1 MFDVLADGSYDGV
14 VLTTTLRHSTLPRD
28 LTERGI
34 PHVLVNRVLDQPESP
49 GCAIDNAAGAHLV
62 ANLLVD
68 LGHREIASLQGPVA
82 ASTGRERADA
92 LRAALRAR
100 GVRLPRHRVRRV
112 AFDHD
117 ASLAAALELL
127 DGPDPPTAMAC
138 GNDMI
143 AIGVLSAAATLGLSV
158 PGQLTVIGFDDI
170 RAAGWPLIGLTT
182 VHCDLEALARTGVE
196 LLRSEMSNPATVA
209 AVSRIPVRLV
219 RRRTHAKPSPDA

>member
-1 MFDVLADGSYDGV
+1 M
-14 VLTTTLRHSTLPRD
+14 
-28 LTERGI
+28 
-34 PHVLVNRVLDQPESP
+34 
-49 GCAIDNAAGAHLV
+49 
-62 ANLLVD
+62 
-68 LGHREIASLQGPVA
+68 
-82 ASTGRERADA
+82 
-92 LRAALRAR
+92 
-100 GVRLPRHRVRRV
+100 RRV

-127 DGPDPPTAMAC
+127 GGPDPPTAVAC

-196 LLRSEMSNPATVA
+196 LLRAEMSNPGTAA

-219 RRRTHAKPSPDA
+219 RRRTHAEPGPDG